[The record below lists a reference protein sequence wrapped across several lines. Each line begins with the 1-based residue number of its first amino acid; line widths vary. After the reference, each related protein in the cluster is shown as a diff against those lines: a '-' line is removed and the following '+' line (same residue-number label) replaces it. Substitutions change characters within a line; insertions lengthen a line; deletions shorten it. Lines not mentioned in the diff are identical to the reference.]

1 MVTAYHARYFA
12 YRLTQAAPHDGV
24 ERLSRSLFDACV
36 DLNPHQI
43 EAALFTFRSPLSKGV
58 LLADEVGLGK
68 TIEAGLVMCQHW
80 AERKR
85 RLLVICPA
93 SLRKQWSLELAEKF
107 HLPTVIL
114 DARSYNDAKRR
125 GIATPFEQSTI
136 IVTSMNFAA
145 RMRDEVRLVSWDLV
159 VVDEAHKLRNC
170 YRSSNRIGQA
180 IRWALEDRKKLLLTA
195 TPLQNSL
202 LELYGLSTLLDDH
215 IFGDIST
222 FRDNFVNSDGD
233 LAALKNRLGSFC
245 HRTLRSQVLE
255 YVKYTERRAI
265 TRPFTPTDDEQG
277 LYDALSDFLQRDDT
291 YSIPR
296 EQRQLVTLVIRKV
309 LASSTR
315 AVVGTLET
323 IKKRLVA
330 LRDGIVAEQSL
341 VEDLAEDDDIT
352 TEDYV
357 EGEDDEGDV
366 PDGNGD
372 DSASNAVDLKK
383 LDREIAEIDRFI
395 SWARSIHT
403 DTKTRALIAGLDI
416 GFRELQKMG
425 AARKAVIFTESR
437 RTQEYLLNFLEANG
451 YAGRIVTFSGTNAG
465 EQARTIYQR
474 WVEVNEPL
482 GRTGGSRVADQRQ
495 ALMEHFRDHADI
507 LIATESAAE
516 GINLQFCSLV
526 VNFDLP
532 WNPARVEQR
541 IGRCHRYGQRHDVVV
556 LNFYNQR
563 NAADQRVLQLLGEK
577 FNLFTGLFGA
587 SDEVLGTIE
596 SGVDFEK
603 RVLAIYQSCRTP
615 EQIEAAFNQLQAEME
630 ASIKAQML
638 KTRQQ
643 LLEHFD
649 EDVHQRLRFKL
660 DETRTTLD
668 RVSRE
673 FWAVTRFIL
682 KDQADFD
689 DQTLTFTLQSSPDS
703 FFRPGEYHLVNKAQE
718 HTDGAFLYRL
728 SHPLGEHVLAKGKAL
743 ETPCAK
749 VTFNISDHPVKIA
762 LVENLKGK
770 SGSLVLTTLTIDSY
784 AREEYLLFSGLVD
797 GGGTLDQES
806 AEKLFHCDAVVA
818 QEALDSGTDERM
830 AREVE
835 RHVAATINRSLETN
849 NQHFQEEREKL
860 EKWADDLVQAA
871 EQSLH
876 DTKNR
881 IKLLARQSRQAT
893 NTEEMHRLQT
903 EIAELEKKKR
913 RQRQEIFDKEDEIIS
928 KRDGLIGDL
937 EKRLAQKTTTQT
949 LFTIK
954 WEVV

>member
-12 YRLTQAAPHDGV
+12 YRLTQAAPHEGV

-43 EAALFTFRSPLSKGV
+43 EAALFAFRSPLSKGV

-114 DARSYNDAKRR
+114 DARSYNEAKRR
-125 GIATPFEQSTI
+125 GVATPFEQNAI
-136 IVTSMNFAA
+136 IITSMNFAA
-145 RMRDEVRLVSWDLV
+145 RMRDEVRLVSWDLA

-170 YRSSNRIGQA
+170 YRTSNRIGQA
-180 IRWALEDRKKLLLTA
+180 IRWALDDRKKLLLTA

-341 VEDLAEDDDIT
+341 VEDLAEDDEIT

-357 EGEDDEGDV
+357 EGEDDDDDV
-366 PDGNGD
+366 AKVNGD
-372 DSASNAVDLKK
+372 GSASNAVDLKK

-482 GRTGGSRVADQRQ
+482 GRTSGSRVADQRQ
-495 ALMEHFRDHADI
+495 ALIEHFRDHADI

-563 NAADQRVLQLLGEK
+563 NAADQRVLQLLSEK

-603 RVLAIYQSCRTP
+603 RVLAIYQSCRTL

-649 EDVHQRLRFKL
+649 EDVHHRLRFKL

-673 FWAVTRFIL
+673 FWAVTRYIL
-682 KDQADFD
+682 KDQAEFD
-689 DQTLTFTLQSSPDS
+689 DQALTFTLRSLPDS
-703 FFRPGEYHLVNKAQE
+703 FFRPGNYHLVNKTQE
-718 HTDGAFLYRL
+718 NTDSAFLYRL

-749 VTFNISDHPVKIA
+749 VTFNISNHSVKIA

-784 AREEYLLFSGLVD
+784 SREEYLLFSGLVD

-806 AEKLFHCDAVVA
+806 AEKLFHCDGQVA
-818 QEALDSGTDERM
+818 EASLDPDTEQRL
-830 AREVE
+830 AKEVE
-835 RHVAATINRSLETN
+835 RHVAATINRSLESN

-881 IKLLARQSRQAT
+881 IKLLTRQSRQAT

-903 EIAELEKKKR
+903 EIADLEKKKR
-913 RQRQEIFDKEDEIIS
+913 RQRQEIFDREDEIIG

-937 EKRLAQKTTTQT
+937 EKRLAQKTTTQE